1 MFYIAFVYRD
11 MEMLRSQLAT
21 MLIILQ
27 AINNIQEAIVPL
39 LVRFYMNKMTEV
51 KNYIRRKSS
60 LGDFTK
66 MKNQRSF
73 DEDRATCLDYI
84 PEIHP
89 EDTRLEEAAREG
101 EMEVYEETYDDY
113 LEMFIQFGY
122 VVLFSS
128 VYPAAAFWAVF
139 NNILEIRADAFKLC
153 VVYQRPMSKRVKDIG
168 AWQRT
173 FEIVGA
179 MSIMTNCGLLCLNP
193 HLRKHAPEMSQ
204 VEWVL
209 FFVFLEH
216 LLLGVRYL
224 LHIAIPEKPEW
235 VRVALAKK
243 NYESRQALKFEV
255 SSLRNS
261 NAVFHS
267 ACAFY
272 FRKLRGIGDCS
283 PDGSR
288 QSTVLTASTSI
299 EEINNHHPRTEY
311 SAGQFHLYLSR
322 VAVCI
327 YCLL

>member
-1 MFYIAFVYRD
+1 MFYIAFIYRD

-27 AINNIQEAIVPL
+27 AINHFQEALLPL
-39 LVRFYMNKMTEV
+39 LVRFYTNKMTEM
-51 KNYIRRKSS
+51 KRYLRRKSS
-60 LGDFTK
+60 VADFAK
-66 MKNQRSF
+66 MKKQWSF
-73 DEDRATCLDYI
+73 DEGRTTCLDYI
-84 PEIHP
+84 PQISP
-89 EDTRLEEAAREG
+89 EDTRLEEAANEG

-153 VVYQRPMSKRVKDIG
+153 VVFQRPWSKRVKDIG

-193 HLRKHAPEMSQ
+193 HLKKHTAGIGD

-209 FFVFLEH
+209 LFVLLEH
-216 LLLGVRYL
+216 VLIGVRYL
-224 LHIAIPEKPEW
+224 LHIAIPERPEW
-235 VRVALAKK
+235 VRIALAKK

-255 SSLRNS
+255 NK
-261 NAVFHS
+261 
-267 ACAFY
+267 FY
-272 FRKLRGIGDCS
+272 LYFIMLLIYGIVES
-283 PDGSR
+283 P
-288 QSTVLTASTSI
+288 AK
-299 EEINNHHPRTEY
+299 
-311 SAGQFHLYLSR
+311 
-322 VAVCI
+322 
-327 YCLL
+327 

>member
-1 MFYIAFVYRD
+1 MD
-11 MEMLRSQLAT
+11 MLRSQLAT

-27 AINNIQEAIVPL
+27 AINHIQEAILPL
-39 LVRFYMNKMTEV
+39 LIRFYTNKMAEM
-51 KNYIRRKSS
+51 KRYLRRKSS
-60 LGDFTK
+60 STADFAK
-66 MKNQRSF
+66 MKKQWSF
-73 DEDRATCLDYI
+73 DDYNGKSTCLDYI
-84 PEIHP
+84 PQIHP

-128 VYPAAAFWAVF
+128 VYPAAAIWAVF

-153 VVYQRPMSKRVKDIG
+153 VIYQRPKRKRVKDIG

-193 HLRKHAPEMSQ
+193 HLRQHAPDDMGEI
-204 VEWVL
+204 EWVL
-209 FFVFLEH
+209 LFVLLEH
-216 LLLGVRYL
+216 VLIGVRYL

-255 SSLRNS
+255 IIFTIPFFFIT
-261 NAVFHS
+261 V
-267 ACAFY
+267 Y
-272 FRKLRGIGDCS
+272 IGATDS
-283 PDGSR
+283 
-288 QSTVLTASTSI
+288 
-299 EEINNHHPRTEY
+299 
-311 SAGQFHLYLSR
+311 SR
-322 VAVCI
+322 V
-327 YCLL
+327 LLEA

>member
-27 AINNIQEAIVPL
+27 AINHIQEAILPL
-39 LVRFYMNKMTEV
+39 LFRFYSNKMAEMRR
-51 KNYIRRKSS
+51 YLRRKSS
-60 LGDFTK
+60 AADFAK
-66 MKNQRSF
+66 MKQQWSF
-73 DEDRATCLDYI
+73 DETRSTCLDYI
-84 PEIHP
+84 PEVHP

-101 EMEVYEETYDDY
+101 VMEVYQETYDDY

-153 VVYQRPMSKRVKDIG
+153 VIYQRPQSKRVKDIG

-193 HLRKHAPEMSQ
+193 HLRKHAPSMSEL
-204 VEWVL
+204 EWVL
-209 FFVFLEH
+209 MFVLLEH
-216 LLLGVRYL
+216 VLIGVRYL

-255 SSLRNS
+255 SQLLASL
-261 NAVFHS
+261 AAQEH
-267 ACAFY
+267 
-272 FRKLRGIGDCS
+272 RK
-283 PDGSR
+283 
-288 QSTVLTASTSI
+288 
-299 EEINNHHPRTEY
+299 
-311 SAGQFHLYLSR
+311 
-322 VAVCI
+322 
-327 YCLL
+327 

>member
-1 MFYIAFVYRD
+1 MFYIAFIYRD

-27 AINNIQEAIVPL
+27 AINHFQEALLPL
-39 LVRFYMNKMTEV
+39 VFRFYTTKMAEM
-51 KNYIRRKSS
+51 KRYLRRKSS
-60 LGDFTK
+60 SSGDFAK
-66 MKNQRSF
+66 MKQQWSF
-73 DEDRATCLDYI
+73 DEGRLTCLDYI
-84 PEIHP
+84 PEIHA

-101 EMEVYEETYDDY
+101 EMETYEETYDDY

-139 NNILEIRADAFKLC
+139 NNVLEIRADAFKLC
-153 VVYQRPMSKRVKDIG
+153 VIYQRPISKRVKDIG

-193 HLRKHAPEMSQ
+193 HLRQHASDSMGE

-209 FFVFLEH
+209 LFVLLEH
-216 LLLGVRYL
+216 VLIGVRYL
-224 LHIAIPEKPEW
+224 LHIAIPERPEW

-255 SSLRNS
+255 SARAILD
-261 NAVFHS
+261 
-267 ACAFY
+267 AF
-272 FRKLRGIGDCS
+272 
-283 PDGSR
+283 
-288 QSTVLTASTSI
+288 
-299 EEINNHHPRTEY
+299 
-311 SAGQFHLYLSR
+311 
-322 VAVCI
+322 
-327 YCLL
+327 

>member
-11 MEMLRSQLAT
+11 MDMLRTQLAT

-39 LVRFYMNKMTEV
+39 LIRFYMTKMSEV

-60 LGDFTK
+60 IGDFTK
-66 MKNQRSF
+66 LKQQRSF
-73 DEDRATCLDYI
+73 DEGRATCLDYI

-89 EDTRLEEAAREG
+89 DDTRLEEAAREG

-193 HLRKHAPEMSQ
+193 HLRKHVPEMSQ
-204 VEWVL
+204 VEWILV
-209 FFVFLEH
+209 FVFLEH
-216 LLLGVRYL
+216 VLLGVRYL
-224 LHIAIPEKPEW
+224 LHIAISEKPEW

-255 SSLRNS
+255 SFNC
-261 NAVFHS
+261 F
-267 ACAFY
+267 F
-272 FRKLRGIGDCS
+272 
-283 PDGSR
+283 
-288 QSTVLTASTSI
+288 
-299 EEINNHHPRTEY
+299 
-311 SAGQFHLYLSR
+311 
-322 VAVCI
+322 
-327 YCLL
+327 